1 MIQKREG
8 RPKVRPRS
16 EDRRRSHM
24 CHPLIISD
32 SEEEEEEED
41 DTTTT
46 VDLGII
52 FLTFI
57 TFICVKGLSLK
68 I

>member
-1 MIQKREG
+1 
-8 RPKVRPRS
+8 
-16 EDRRRSHM
+16 M
-24 CHPLIISD
+24 CHRLIISD

-52 FLTFI
+52 FFTFI
-57 TFICVKGLSLK
+57 TFFFVKGLSLK
-68 I
+68 ISKTPSCALPYD

>member
-1 MIQKREG
+1 
-8 RPKVRPRS
+8 
-16 EDRRRSHM
+16 M

-57 TFICVKGLSLK
+57 TFIFVKGLSLK

>member
-1 MIQKREG
+1 
-8 RPKVRPRS
+8 
-16 EDRRRSHM
+16 M

-57 TFICVKGLSLK
+57 FVKGLSLK

>member
-1 MIQKREG
+1 MG

-16 EDRRRSHM
+16 EDLRSRHM

-52 FLTFI
+52 FFTFI
-57 TFICVKGLSLK
+57 TFIFDKGLSLK

>member
-1 MIQKREG
+1 MC
-8 RPKVRPRS
+8 RP
-16 EDRRRSHM
+16 
-24 CHPLIISD
+24 LLISD

-57 TFICVKGLSLK
+57 TFFVKGLSLK
-68 I
+68 ISKTASCALLYDYKWAK